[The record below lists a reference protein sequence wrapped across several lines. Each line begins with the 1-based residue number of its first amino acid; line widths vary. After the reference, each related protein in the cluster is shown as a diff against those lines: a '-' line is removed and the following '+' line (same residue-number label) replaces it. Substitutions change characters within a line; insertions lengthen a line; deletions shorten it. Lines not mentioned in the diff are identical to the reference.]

1 MLLNIILYLNNL
13 FYPNI
18 DVIVYQRN
26 LQLHVKEDLKFL
38 VNLICS
44 IENIYNESL
53 DWHII
58 RRIGSKNTEI

>member
-53 DWHII
+53 D
-58 RRIGSKNTEI
+58 